1 MTKAMIEEV
10 PLPMEVRN
18 MIGHDCTRSFRF
30 ASNRNL
36 RMIWNEKHK
45 FLNTF
50 NPKSIVLSDDEIA
63 ARAELESQLKKGL
76 R

>member
-1 MTKAMIEEV
+1 MAKVVIEEV

-30 ASNRNL
+30 AGNRGL
-36 RMIWNEKHK
+36 RMIWNEKHQ
-45 FLNTF
+45 FINTF
-50 NPKSIVLSDDEIA
+50 NPKRIVLSDDEIA
-63 ARAELESQLKKGL
+63 ARAELESQLKKGE